1 MNKTAALGAAA
12 GSAVLALFYFVTNGI
27 PVLRNLDSLP
37 ASALAQPV
45 LILLLPQ
52 LLWTWFFLTFWR
64 RHAEGPAA
72 LITLLA
78 AVAPQTLYSWLQTWP
93 TFSFL
98 SLDSIFYLFS
108 GVMEPLAYAWFLAA
122 IFRSSTTRRAAYI
135 LWVLTTFQAMATI
148 VTTSMT
154 LLSFAGSLAV
164 FVSPVVLILHWGSQS
179 FFFRAL
185 RKLDTH

>member
-12 GSAVLALFYFVTNGI
+12 GSAVLAAFYFVTNGM

-37 ASALAQPV
+37 VSTLAQPV

-52 LLWTWFFLTFWR
+52 LLWTWFFLTCWR
-64 RHAEGPAA
+64 GHSERPAA
-72 LITLLA
+72 LITLLV
-78 AVAPQTLYSWLQTWP
+78 AVVPQTLYSWLQTWP

-108 GVMEPLAYAWFLAA
+108 GVIQPLAYAWFLIA
-122 IFRSSTTRRAAYI
+122 IFRSSSKRRAATI
-135 LWVLTTFQAMATI
+135 LWFLTTFEAMATL
-148 VTTSMT
+148 VTSSMF
-154 LLSFAGSLAV
+154 LLEFTGSL
-164 FVSPVVLILHWGSQS
+164 SVLISPAVQIFHRGSQS
-179 FFFRAL
+179 FFFRAV